1 MNASRKLAGLLFALP
16 LLVGAEAAAGSC
28 TTLVNSQ
35 FSWIQQDGGNYIHV
49 TGVSLKQPVGTVGPV
64 ASYFTGSLSGYVA
77 ASFYYNPA
85 TGVVTRVP
93 ARLTSSV
100 NSGRQVFN
108 DRGYSSTYGSP
119 ARWQNFSAF
128 APDNVQLELDDTG
141 KMTLIL
147 NSWGNTRVPITSPTC
162 EGNVLSGFAGT
173 TAHSFTFEQF
183 YLG

>member
-16 LLVGAEAAAGSC
+16 LLVGAEASAGAC

-35 FSWIQQDGGNYIHV
+35 FSWIQQNGGNYINV
-49 TGVSLKQPVGTVGPV
+49 TGVSLKQSVGTVGPV
-64 ASYFTGSLSGYVA
+64 ASYFTGGLTGYVA
-77 ASFYYNPA
+77 ASFVFNPT
-85 TGVVTRVP
+85 TGVVTRIP
-93 ARLTSSV
+93 GRLTSTV

-108 DRGYSSTYGSP
+108 DRRYVSTYATPS
-119 ARWQNFSAF
+119 RWQNFSAF
-128 APDNVQLELDDTG
+128 AQDNVQLELDDTG
-141 KMTLIL
+141 KVTLIL
-147 NSWGNTRVPITSPTC
+147 NSWSNTRVNITAPTC